1 LVVWDMIVQI
11 YEIQTPAEAEAM
23 IALGVDHVGSVIP
36 AKEAWADKNVKA
48 VLDLARKTG
57 KKSSL
62 IPLFSDSETICRCL
76 DCQQPDIVHF
86 CESIAVAQPPG
97 RHVER
102 LLAIHETVRRQFPQI
117 KIMRSIPIPEPGH
130 RNSAAVISIARLFEP
145 LSDYFLTDTQL
156 LNRGSAEIDASQPVS
171 GFVGITGRVCD
182 WQTASELVECSA
194 IPVILAG
201 GLRPRNVLD
210 GILKVRPAGV
220 DSCTGTN
227 AKDAMGRVIRFK
239 KDLQKVSHFIAAVR
253 EAERAIANREMDD
266 YSIDALLK

>member
-1 LVVWDMIVQI
+1 MIVQI

-36 AKEAWADKNVKA
+36 AGDRWADKNVKA
-48 VLDLARKTG
+48 VLDLARQTG

-62 IPLFSDSETICRCL
+62 IPLFSDPETICRCL

-86 CESIAVAQPPG
+86 CESMALGPLPDAKVG
-97 RHVER
+97 R
-102 LLAIHETVRRQFPQI
+102 LLAVHETVRRRFPQI

-130 RNSAAVISIARLFEP
+130 PNGATVISIARLFEP

-156 LNRGSAEIDASQPVS
+156 GQNTAADVAHSQPVS
-171 GFVGITGRVCD
+171 GFVGITGRICD
-182 WQTASELVECSA
+182 WHTAAELVKFSS

-201 GLRPRNVLD
+201 GLGPQNVLD
-210 GILKVRPAGV
+210 GILRVKPAGV

-227 AKDAMGRVIRFK
+227 AQDSAGSVIRFK
-239 KDLQKVSHFIAAVR
+239 KDPQKVSRFVAAAR
-253 EAERAIANREMDD
+253 QAETALAKRQTDG
-266 YSIDALLK
+266 YSMDALSK